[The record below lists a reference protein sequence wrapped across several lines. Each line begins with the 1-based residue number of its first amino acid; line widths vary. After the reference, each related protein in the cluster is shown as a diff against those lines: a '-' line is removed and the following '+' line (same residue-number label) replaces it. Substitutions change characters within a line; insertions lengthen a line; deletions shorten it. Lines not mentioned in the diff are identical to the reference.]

1 VRTAALFA
9 ALVALL
15 IATGIALRAVLA
27 AFFTSWVLFLA
38 TVPVFAAVLWL
49 TIRVA
54 ASLLSRFANRNAK
67 PS

>member
-15 IATGIALRAVLA
+15 IVTAIALRAVLA
-27 AFFTSWVLFLA
+27 ALFTSWMLFLA
-38 TVPVFAAVLWL
+38 FVPVFAVVLWL

-54 ASLLSRFANRNAK
+54 ASLMIRFANRNAK